1 VAVEENNLGVAYLE
15 AGDLRNALQRFSDA
29 LKYTTATL
37 APGPNPQRDAEDE
50 LDLTVCCGS
59 YIPPFCQEYCGPPP
73 ESTGPKSRDNPA
85 THEKTQTVP
94 ASVPFAYARGINLIP
109 CATAYSPDP
118 LINTT
123 IVSSIIIFNVSII
136 YHLKGLEG
144 RTMGSTRLQKAKS
157 LYQKSHHLLVDAGVP
172 LGSTG
177 NPVIDMLSMA
187 LFNNLAHVAFEMQGY
202 EDSRKYFDSL
212 IRFALTVVPTRY
224 GDAYVGSL
232 LDQQKSNFLL
242 NAIILQA
249 PKLAAAA

>member
-1 VAVEENNLGVAYLE
+1 MNIHVVAERNNLGVSYLE
-15 AGDLRNALQRFSDA
+15 KGDLRYALEQFSDA
-29 LKYTTATL
+29 LKHTMGELEPSGECCSLSARPGAVAQSKETMS
-37 APGPNPQRDAEDE
+37 APA
-50 LDLTVCCGS
+50 C
-59 YIPPFCQEYCGPPP
+59 PP
-73 ESTGPKSRDNPA
+73 SSRMKAREMPSQN
-85 THEKTQTVP
+85 KIVP
-94 ASVPFAYARGINLIP
+94 SSVPFAYTRGINLIP
-109 CATAYSPDP
+109 CPAAYSPDP

-123 IVSSIIIFNVSII
+123 IISSIIIFNLSIV

-144 RTMGSTRLQKAKS
+144 SSVSTMRLIKAKT

-187 LFNNLAHVAFEMQGY
+187 LLNNLAHVSYEMTAY
-202 EDSRKYFDSL
+202 EESRIYFDHL
-212 IRFALTVVPTRY
+212 IRFALTVVPSRY

-249 PKLAAAA
+249 PKLAPAA